1 MLKKI
6 IAIAMVI
13 VVLVVIQSCKVASPF
28 ITGAKINIGINDFQA
43 AKRDLGKEIKRDST
57 SVEAYYLMGYMLN
70 DEENYK
76 EMQKNFAKV
85 KSIDP
90 NYEKAN
96 IENISIKA
104 FGLLRKTRK
113 KLKMF

>member
-1 MLKKI
+1 MLRKI
-6 IAIAMVI
+6 IAILLVI
-13 VVLVVIQSCKVASPF
+13 VALVVIQSCKVASPF

-43 AKRDLGKEIKRDST
+43 AKRDLNDEIERDST

-70 DEENYK
+70 DEENYN

-85 KSIDP
+85 KSIDS

-96 IENISIKA
+96 IEN
-104 FGLLRKTRK
+104 
-113 KLKMF
+113 M